1 MRNSWEFM
9 ISINL
14 LYNSLITWWNMKLTF
29 FKLFFQFGTVYDIK
43 PAKIAVEKNHLYE
56 WCGCGRSHSQPFCDV
71 TCQNPYWRKNI
82 VGGKI
87 TYIAPKSED
96 VWFCLCKHTKV
107 SIYVFI
113 SDFLS
118 FLSKIHC
125 IYSEYTV
132 CIFRIYQLF
141 VY

>member
-1 MRNSWEFM
+1 MEYE
-9 ISINL
+9 IN
-14 LYNSLITWWNMKLTF
+14 F
-29 FKLFFQFGTVYDIK
+29 FLNFFFQFGTVYDIK

-107 SIYVFI
+107 SSYLGYFYI
-113 SDFLS
+113 SLT
-118 FLSKIHC
+118 KIVLD
-125 IYSEYTV
+125 ILR
-132 CIFRIYQLF
+132 F
-141 VY
+141 

>member
-1 MRNSWEFM
+1 
-9 ISINL
+9 
-14 LYNSLITWWNMKLTF
+14 MKLIF
-29 FKLFFQFGTVYDIK
+29 INLFFQFGTVYDIK